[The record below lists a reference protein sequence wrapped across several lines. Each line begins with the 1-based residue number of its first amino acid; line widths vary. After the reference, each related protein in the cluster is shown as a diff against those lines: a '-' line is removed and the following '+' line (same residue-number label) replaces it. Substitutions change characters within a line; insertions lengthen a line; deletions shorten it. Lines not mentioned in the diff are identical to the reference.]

1 MYIGRLND
9 GTIYGL
15 WTVQQWDG
23 QEWLP
28 ENHPDINRIYT
39 VAQAIEKRIKEVSVL
54 QNSKVYSNIDAT
66 FPNGIKT
73 IQFRNDLDWMN
84 FLTSVTE
91 AYSLPAGVEVSYR
104 TIDNVNQLLTANQ
117 LVTIGKYV
125 DSIKKTI
132 LTQGWAHDDAIRA
145 LANTQ
150 GTEESKI
157 AAILAYDIS
166 IGW

>member
-1 MYIGRLND
+1 MYIGRRED
-9 GTIYGL
+9 GSLYGL
-15 WTVQQWDG
+15 WTVQQWEE

-91 AYSLPAGVEVSYR
+91 AYSLPASTEVSYR
-104 TIDNVNQLLTANQ
+104 TIDNVIQLLTANQ
-117 LVTIGKYV
+117 LVAIGKYV

-145 LANTQ
+145 LSVGAA
-150 GTEESKI
+150 TEAQKI
-157 AAILAYDIS
+157 TSIMAYDVTV
-166 IGW
+166 GW